1 MGFRVLTA
9 RGHARALGQ
18 VRTRPCWEGPA
29 SPRAQRRDP
38 CHSDPDVALSLPLAA
53 QRVCTLLSDLLTSQ
67 LTERMAG
74 SHVLWLALAFCILTP
89 APTEQQGECFAH
101 LASQV
106 PLCTWGVSREVQ
118 TRWFWVSG
126 RSRVVPKA
134 KTKKLEVK
142 GNKNAGPR
150 INNYPTKR
158 QVRNPTPPLPHPP
171 RTEGGS

>member
-1 MGFRVLTA
+1 
-9 RGHARALGQ
+9 
-18 VRTRPCWEGPA
+18 
-29 SPRAQRRDP
+29 
-38 CHSDPDVALSLPLAA
+38 
-53 QRVCTLLSDLLTSQ
+53 
-67 LTERMAG
+67 MAG

-158 QVRNPTPPLPHPP
+158 QVRNPTPPLLHPP